1 MVEGSSPAMAMKFKK
16 AQTVSLK
23 AHPEFNEKWLQG
35 LIAEDPTILG
45 LGDLVLRD
53 VERSQPR
60 AGRLDLLLH
69 DPEANTR
76 YEVEVQLGAT
86 DEQHIIRTIEYWDIE
101 RGRFPQY
108 DHVAVIVAEDIT
120 SRFLNVISL
129 FNRTIP
135 LIAIQ
140 INALSIGDTITLNA
154 TTVLDIARL
163 ATDDDDEPGGATD
176 RNHWLRRS
184 SPATLGTVDSL
195 IELVKVATGDGRLA
209 LKYNKHYIGLARDN
223 VPDNFATFTPRRANK
238 VFTEIRLPRSEELT
252 ARMEEAGIDVVRYE
266 PKWSVYILR
275 LTPTD
280 LTDNREL
287 LAELFQRASGITP
300 PSPEVVSPPT
310 AADLVCE

>member
-1 MVEGSSPAMAMKFKK
+1 MMMFRK

-23 AHPEFNEKWLQG
+23 THPEFNERWLQS
-35 LIAEDPTILG
+35 LIAEDPSVLG
-45 LGDLVLRD
+45 MGDLVLRD

-69 DPEANTR
+69 DPESNTR

-86 DEQHIIRTIEYWDIE
+86 DEAHIIRTIEYWDIE

-120 SRFLNVISL
+120 SRFLNVINL

-140 INALSIGDTITLNA
+140 INALAIGDTITLNA
-154 TTVLDIARL
+154 TTVLDITRL

-176 RNHWLRRS
+176 RNYWLKRS
-184 SPATLGTVDSL
+184 SAATLATVDSL
-195 IELVKVATGDGRLA
+195 FELVKEATGDGRLA
-209 LKYNKHYIGLARDN
+209 PKYNKHYIGLARES
-223 VPDNFATFTPRRANK
+223 VPDNFATFTPRKANK
-238 VFTEIRLPRSEELT
+238 VFTKIRIPRSEELT
-252 ARMEEAGIDVVRYE
+252 ARMEEAGVDIVRYE

-280 LTDNREL
+280 LTDNRTL
-287 LAELFQRASGITP
+287 LAELFQRASGITAP
-300 PSPEVVSPPT
+300 NLEVTSHMKT
-310 AADLVCE
+310 ADSESIGD